1 MIYIPYIAVHKSC
14 NAIYGFFADLGYE
27 PIPTTQYYI
36 YRVQQRQAHSKPNPQ
51 GEQGRQTA
59 DTPTH
64 SIYIYRAK
72 QRQAQMK
79 GGDTEPRLPHTVEK
93 LTNKGEI
100 EKWQTKNYV
109 A

>member
-1 MIYIPYIAVHKSC
+1 MLYMDFLLIWGMSRYPTPILYIEGEATASTQQ
-14 NAIYGFFADLGYE
+14 AE
-27 PIPTTQYYI
+27 PT
-36 YRVQQRQAHSKPNPQ
+36 
-51 GEQGRQTA
+51 GRTGTA
-59 DTPTH
+59 NSRHPH
-64 SIYIYRAK
+64 PFHIYRAK